1 MQCLW
6 FSCIVNKK
14 QTTLRW
20 NDTRHLYPHVTNTH
34 SSHTIKPS
42 RSAHLLLLAV
52 SNHSTI
58 LLLLCSHNS
67 SLQWSRI
74 SNHTLITSTK
84 DSGQRFRLEDSG
96 AIYRRKDF
104 VGTKALREL
113 ILNGLCGIK
122 IAIRCAFFWGNVKE
136 QRLLFHSSGVLIAE
150 STLTEMFL
158 LNCLT
163 HKAYPS

>member
-1 MQCLW
+1 MH
-6 FSCIVNKK
+6 IRRNPNHAEMK
-14 QTTLRW
+14 R
-20 NDTRHLYPHVTNTH
+20 H
-34 SSHTIKPS
+34 SSPLSSRHTHTHTLAQLIFCSSLLPITV
-42 RSAHLLLLAV
+42 LLLR
-52 SNHSTI
+52 
-58 LLLLCSHNS
+58 SHNS

-136 QRLLFHSSGVLIAE
+136 QSSGVLTAV
-150 STLTEMFL
+150 SALTEMFL
-158 LNCLT
+158 LNYLT
-163 HKAYPS
+163 LKMACVLLIGSSLVS

>member
-1 MQCLW
+1 MQCLILMH
-6 FSCIVNKK
+6 SRRKPNHTEMKCHSSP
-14 QTTLRW
+14 LSS
-20 NDTRHLYPHVTNTH
+20 RHTHTHTH
-34 SSHTIKPS
+34 SSHTIKLS
-42 RSAHLLLLAV
+42 LSAHLLLLDV
-52 SNHSTI
+52 SNHSVI
-58 LLLLCSHNS
+58 LLLLRSHNS

-122 IAIRCAFFWGNVKE
+122 IAIRCAFF
-136 QRLLFHSSGVLIAE
+136 
-150 STLTEMFL
+150 
-158 LNCLT
+158 
-163 HKAYPS
+163 